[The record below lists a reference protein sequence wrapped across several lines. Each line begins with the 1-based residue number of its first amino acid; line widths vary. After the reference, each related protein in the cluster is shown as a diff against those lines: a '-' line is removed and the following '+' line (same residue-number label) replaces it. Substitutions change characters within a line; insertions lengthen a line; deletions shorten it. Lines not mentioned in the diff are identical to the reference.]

1 MNSELES
8 ISKSDRIVAFVTES
22 VRNGDIKIG
31 KVIPSINSMALKFG
45 VARKTVV
52 RAYDKLKKQ
61 GLIESRPKTGY
72 FVINKKPSTKLRVLL
87 IVHSFDG
94 YWETLY
100 NEFREKVNDFCEI
113 EIFFHHYNIKILE
126 LIVTRNSNDYD
137 LFVISSFD
145 NPRVKSIIGRIPAYK
160 VLIISRNDHLNNI
173 YNAVVQ
179 NFFEGTFNALCTA
192 NSDIAKYK
200 KINLSFSER
209 SGHSAT
215 LKMGFLKYCNK
226 FNVKHSIYNSLK
238 KVEIEKDE
246 AYLIIDDNDLIRL
259 LNVCKLQNWI
269 LGKDVGVISYNET
282 PLKQVIRDGISVIS
296 CNFLAIAD
304 EMAGFIKKRESV
316 QKVIPI
322 EFIKRNS
329 L

>member
-1 MNSELES
+1 MNQELES
-8 ISKSDRIVAFVTES
+8 ISKSERIVAFITES
-22 VRNGDIKIG
+22 VRDGNIKIG
-31 KVIPSINSMALKFG
+31 NIIPSINATALKFG

-61 GLIESRPKTGY
+61 GVIESRPKIGY
-72 FVINKKPSTKLRVLL
+72 LVISKRPNIKLRVVI

-100 NEFREKVNDFCEI
+100 NEFREKVNSFCEV
-113 EIFFHHYNIKILE
+113 EIYFHHYNIKVLE
-126 LIVTRNSNDYD
+126 LIINRNVNDYD
-137 LFVISSFD
+137 LFIISSF
-145 NPRVKSIIGRIPAYK
+145 NNSRIKNIIGRIPAHK
-160 VLIISRNDHLNNI
+160 VLIISRNDYLNSI
-173 YNAVVQ
+173 YNAVIQ
-179 NFFEGTFNALCTA
+179 DFFAGTYNALCSA
-192 NSDIAKYK
+192 NSNISKYK
-200 KINLSFSER
+200 KINLSFPEK
-209 SGHSAT
+209 SGHSPT
-215 LKMGFLKYCNK
+215 LKMGFIKYCK
-226 FNVKHSIYNSLK
+226 EFSVPYSIYNSLK
-238 KVEIEKDE
+238 DVEIEKDE

-259 LNVCKLQNWI
+259 LNVCKSQNWI

-296 CNFLAIAD
+296 CNFLEIAN
-304 EMAGFIKKRESV
+304 EMADFIKNSRSV